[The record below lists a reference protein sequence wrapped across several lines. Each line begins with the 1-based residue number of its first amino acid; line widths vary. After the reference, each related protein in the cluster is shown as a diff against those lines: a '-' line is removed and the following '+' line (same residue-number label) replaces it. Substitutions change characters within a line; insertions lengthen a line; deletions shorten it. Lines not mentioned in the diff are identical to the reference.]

1 MVALS
6 NITVKKERR
15 LCKVNNEIG
24 YFHCWEQYNDVI
36 APGITVGS
44 NNDVIA
50 PGITVGSHPG
60 GQYSRMFGIVEFY
73 DRTER
78 IEPFKIHF
86 VDEINNNLRSYKTVA
101 EKE

>member
-6 NITVKKERR
+6 NITIKKERR

-24 YFHCWEQYNDVI
+24 YFHCWEQY
-36 APGITVGS
+36 
-44 NNDVIA
+44 NDVIA

>member
-24 YFHCWEQYNDVI
+24 YFHCWEQY
-36 APGITVGS
+36 
-44 NNDVIA
+44 NDVIA